1 MLFRSSQD
9 VFLGTPFNIASYA
22 LFTHMLAQQCDLDVG
37 ELVWTG
43 GDCHIYLNHLEQV
56 DLQLSREPYPLP
68 KLELARKPAS
78 IFDYQYEDFVIEGYQ
93 YHPGIKAPI
102 AV

>member
-1 MLFRSSQD
+1 
-9 VFLGTPFNIASYA
+9 
-22 LFTHMLAQQCDLDVG
+22 
-37 ELVWTG
+37 
-43 GDCHIYLNHLEQV
+43 V

-78 IFDYQYEDFVIEGYQ
+78 IFDYQYEDFVIKGYQ